1 MTPIYVFTY
10 KLYFSGILP
19 FIALVVVNS
28 MIYKILKRRSALR
41 SHMTNHT
48 SNQLKDVAANQAHI
62 FFVICVVFTIC
73 HALRVGLGIHDI
85 FLVETY
91 RGIQENCSD
100 IKFSSLVAGSVSNI
114 LLTSNS
120 SLNFVIYALMSREFR
135 QLLLKKAKV
144 LQFWCKKNL
153 EEKEDVELAET
164 AGVNDQ
170 KQEFSEIKAK
180 QISLCDNSN
189 DQTKSLKDTVESYV

>member
-1 MTPIYVFTY
+1 
-10 KLYFSGILP
+10 
-19 FIALVVVNS
+19 
-28 MIYKILKRRSALR
+28 
-41 SHMTNHT
+41 MTNQT
-48 SNQLKDVAANQAHI
+48 SNHLKDLAANQAHI

-73 HALRVGLGIHDI
+73 HVLRVGLGIHDI
-85 FLVETY
+85 FLVEFY
-91 RGIQENCSD
+91 NGGQENCSD
-100 IKFSSLVAGSVSNI
+100 IEFPILVAASVSNI

-135 QLLLKKAKV
+135 QLLVKKARV

-164 AGVNDQ
+164 AGVNEQ

-180 QISLCDNSN
+180 QISICENSN